1 MSSNIKKNIS
11 KIINDISQQELNIGK
26 ISDDKKNNLQQ
37 IFNTINNSDFNY
49 ESYIIKIIQ
58 TKFKEFKDISN
69 RNNLITN
76 IKEIFNEEKR
86 KQEEEKRKQEEEKRK
101 KNRILDLVNRNII
114 EKQDNQKQINNTLP
128 TETPQQNTSIFKQN
142 ENFPIKEKT
151 IDSISPPKMSTE
163 VSDKL
168 FEILQKDLTKNNIIK
183 GKLQKLQE
191 NTNEKYLQFFELINT
206 TISANLITYTYK
218 YTLNNDP
225 NELTSS
231 TPLNQFKRNIS
242 EEEQYEFAKK
252 HFIDAIITE
261 YKKYYS
267 EEIEK
272 MNKIIQEQEQ
282 EIKKNIKSHKYAKI
296 YPKTSDIKEYISV
309 YKYDKLQDYKNIN
322 LEYDFYHEL
331 TNEHKENIKNIKNII
346 EPLTITDIETIYKT
360 NQLIKQE
367 QTQNNNYIFVI
378 LFEKIINNNEICS
391 IKCKDTDTSSICIE
405 CKIGDK
411 LNNVYFYDTLY
422 FTENE
427 KVYYNIRNIFS
438 DK

>member
-101 KNRILDLVNRNII
+101 QEEEKRKKNRILDLVNRNII

-163 VSDKL
+163 VSDN
-168 FEILQKDLTKNNIIK
+168 LTKNIVK
-183 GKLQKLQE
+183 SKLQKLQE

-218 YTLNNDP
+218 YTLNNEP

-261 YKKYYS
+261 YKQHS
-267 EEIEK
+267 PGEIEK

-296 YPKTSDIKEYISV
+296 YPKTSYIKEYISV
-309 YKYDKLQDYKNIN
+309 YKYDKLQDYKNII

-331 TNEHKENIKNIKNII
+331 TKNHKENITNII

-367 QTQNNNYIFVI
+367 QTENNFKSVI
-378 LFEKIINNNEICS
+378 LNWGQKEKHSVVFEVLEEDTKTRL
-391 IKCKDTDTSSICIE
+391 IKVRLLIDDKEVSTGTDFVKKKAEQIAAETACKQLE
-405 CKIGDK
+405 
-411 LNNVYFYDTLY
+411 LL
-422 FTENE
+422 
-427 KVYYNIRNIFS
+427 
-438 DK
+438 